1 MKWADELAGGVGEFF
16 GLIVG
21 GVPPPTLVE
30 DSGNPPPLEELDTP
44 TIAATEELHIPSN
57 SADAAAAL
65 QALSLSG
72 IMQPSA
78 LQASASASGSSTHHI
93 EHAEQATLEAV
104 MTGSTNAPSSPFV
117 APDDGEGGTAW
128 EEDPWSL
135 VEEGTS
141 D

>member
-1 MKWADELAGGVGEFF
+1 MGEFF

-21 GVPPPTLVE
+21 GAPPPILVE
-30 DSGNPPPLEELDTP
+30 ESGNPSPLEELDTP
-44 TIAATEELHIPSN
+44 TIPATEELHIPSN

-72 IMQPSA
+72 MLQPSA
-78 LQASASASGSSTHHI
+78 LQSSASASDSSSHHI
-93 EHAEQATLEAV
+93 EHAEHASLEAI
-104 MTGSTNAPSSPFV
+104 MTGSTNVPSSPFA

-135 VEEGTS
+135 VEEGAS